1 MLTNAQEQQIE
12 SVESYTH
19 NYEAEAMQSFEE
31 TGDDKMQELQARF
44 EADIA
49 GAYNKASDMGGIVA
63 YFKDT
68 ELVAF
73 YDYEQFKGAVFD
85 TVAA

>member
-1 MLTNAQEQQIE
+1 MLTYAQEQQIE
-12 SVESYTH
+12 SVKSYTH
-19 NYEAEAMQSFEE
+19 NYEAEAMQSFDE
-31 TGDDKMQELQARF
+31 TGDDKMEELQAQF

-49 GAYNKASDMGGIVA
+49 GVYNNDDDMGGIVA

-73 YDYEQFKGAVFD
+73 YDYENFKGTVF
-85 TVAA
+85 

>member
-19 NYEAEAMQSFEE
+19 NYEAEAMQSFDE

-49 GAYNKASDMGGIVA
+49 GVYDNNDDMGGIVA
-63 YFKDT
+63 YFRDT

-73 YDYEQFKGAVFD
+73 YDYENFKGAVF
-85 TVAA
+85 A

>member
-19 NYEAEAMQSFEE
+19 NYEAEAMQSFDE

-44 EADIA
+44 ETEIA
-49 GAYNKASDMGGIVA
+49 GAYNKAHDMGGIVA
-63 YFKDT
+63 YFKDKQ
-68 ELVAF
+68 LVAF
-73 YDYEQFKGAVFD
+73 YDYEQFKGTVFD
-85 TVAA
+85 TVEA

>member
-19 NYEAEAMQSFEE
+19 NYEAEAMQSFDA

-49 GAYNKASDMGGIVA
+49 GTYNKADDIGGIVA

-85 TVAA
+85 TVEA

>member
-1 MLTNAQEQQIE
+1 VLTNAQELQIN
-12 SVESYTH
+12 SVNKYTH
-19 NYEAEAMQSFEE
+19 NYEAEAVKSFDA

-49 GAYNKASDMGGIVA
+49 DAYNNDDDIGGIVA
-63 YFKDT
+63 YFKDS

-73 YDYEQFKGAVFD
+73 YDYENFKGTVF
-85 TVAA
+85 

>member
-1 MLTNAQEQQIE
+1 MLTNAQELQIN
-12 SVESYTH
+12 SVNKYTH
-19 NYEAEAMQSFEE
+19 NYEAEAVESFDE
-31 TGDDKMQELQARF
+31 TGDDKMEELQARF

-49 GAYNKASDMGGIVA
+49 SAYNNDDDMGGIVA

-73 YDYEQFKGAVFD
+73 YDYENFKGNVF
-85 TVAA
+85 

>member
-19 NYEAEAMQSFEE
+19 NYEAEAMQSFDE

-44 EADIA
+44 ETEIA
-49 GAYNKASDMGGIVA
+49 GAYNKAGDMGGIVA
-63 YFKDT
+63 YFKDKQ
-68 ELVAF
+68 LVAF

-85 TVAA
+85 TVEA

>member
-19 NYEAEAMQSFEE
+19 NYEAEAMQSFDE

-44 EADIA
+44 EAEIA
-49 GAYNKASDMGGIVA
+49 GAYNKADDMGGIVA

-73 YDYEQFKGAVFD
+73 YDYEQFKGAVVD
-85 TVAA
+85 TVEA